1 MWIERDILNNFDL
14 MSCMECLFF
23 RGPRQTG
30 KSSIL
35 TRLQPRSQSLL
46 FLDDLALKQR
56 ATEDP
61 QFLIENSKFPILI
74 DEAHLAPPLF
84 FEIKRRIDQSRR
96 ERLLNKP
103 SLPPGSFRL
112 TGSNQT
118 LIDEVVKETLAGR
131 VSIFYLLGLSYSE
144 LFQFDSSITLSEI
157 FFRGGFPELWIRK
170 EINPIFYLND
180 YISTFIEKD
189 LAISAGIEKRREF
202 LNTLKLA
209 AARVGEL
216 LNYESISRDSG
227 VSGNAV
233 KEWFSLLEANQIIAI
248 VNPYFSNLNK
258 RLIKMPK
265 IYFLDVGL
273 CVRLQAH
280 QEPQTI
286 LHTPLAG
293 HLFETLVYSEII
305 KTKQNFFLDYEVYFW
320 RTKEKE
326 EIDFIVLERNRMTL
340 MEVKL
345 ASGATQSFP
354 TPPTLLKENKF
365 IRKCYVVANGERKK
379 LDQEIEIIPLKDLSN
394 YLRE

>member
-1 MWIERDILNNFDL
+1 MWIKRDILDNFNL
-14 MSCMECLFF
+14 KSCLESLFF

-35 TRLQPRSQSLL
+35 TRLQPEAQSLL
-46 FLDDLALKQR
+46 FLDDLALKQS

-61 QFLIENSKFPILI
+61 QFLFDNSKFPILI

-96 ERLLNKP
+96 ERLLNK
-103 SLPPGSFRL
+103 SNLPPGSFRL

-118 LIDEVVKETLAGR
+118 LIDKVVKETLAGR
-131 VSIFYLLGLSYSE
+131 VSIFYLLGLSYHE
-144 LFQFDSSITLSEI
+144 LSQFDPSIQLSEI
-157 FFRGGFPELWIRK
+157 FFRGGFPELWVRK

-189 LAISAGIEKRREF
+189 LALSAGIEKRREF
-202 LNTLKLA
+202 LNTLRLT

-227 VSGNAV
+227 VSGNAI
-233 KEWFSLLEANQIIAI
+233 KEWLSLLETNHIIAI
-248 VNPYFSNLNK
+248 VNPYFNNLNK

-265 IYFLDVGL
+265 VYFLDVGL

-286 LHTPLAG
+286 LQTPQAG

-305 KTKQNFFLDYEVYFW
+305 KTKQNFFLEYEVYFW

-326 EIDFIVLERNRMTL
+326 EIDFIVSEKNRMTL
-340 MEVKL
+340 IEVKL

-354 TPPTLLKENKF
+354 TPATLLKENKI
-365 IRKCYVVANGERKK
+365 IRKCYVVAAGERRKM
-379 LDQEIEIIPLKDLSN
+379 DQEIEIIPLKDLTG
-394 YLRE
+394 YLQE

>member
-1 MWIERDILNNFDL
+1 MWIKRDILNNFDL
-14 MSCMECLFF
+14 ESCLESLFF

-35 TRLQPRSQSLL
+35 TRLQPEAQSFL
-46 FLDDLALKQR
+46 FLDDLALQQG

-61 QFLIENSKFPILI
+61 QLLLENSKFPVLI

-96 ERLLNKP
+96 ERILNK
-103 SLPPGSFRL
+103 SNLPPGSFRL

-118 LIDEVVKETLAGR
+118 LIDKVVKETLAGR
-131 VSIFYLLGLSYSE
+131 VSIFYLLGLSYHE
-144 LFQFDSSITLSEI
+144 LFKFDPSIKLSEI
-157 FFRGGFPELWIRK
+157 FFRGGFPELWVRK

-180 YISTFIEKD
+180 YVSTFIEKD
-189 LAISAGIEKRREF
+189 LAVSAGIEKRREF
-202 LNTLKLA
+202 LNTLRLT

-216 LNYESISRDSG
+216 LSYESISRDSG
-227 VSGNAV
+227 VSGNTV
-233 KEWFSLLEANQIIAI
+233 KDWLSLLETNHIIAI
-248 VNPYFSNLNK
+248 VNPYFNNLNK

-265 IYFLDVGL
+265 VYFLDVGL

-286 LHTPLAG
+286 LHTPQAG

-305 KTKQNFFLDYEVYFW
+305 KTKQNFFLEYEVYFW

-326 EIDFIVLERNRMTL
+326 EIDFIILERNRMTL
-340 MEVKL
+340 IEVKL
-345 ASGATQSFP
+345 ASGAAQSFP
-354 TPPTLLKENKF
+354 TPATLLKENKT
-365 IRKCYVVANGERKK
+365 IRKCYVVAAGERRKI
-379 LDQEIEIIPLKDLSN
+379 DQEIEIIPIKDLTG
-394 YLRE
+394 YLQE